1 MCSNVHYICSEQLS
15 TKMKNKLTDRQNEIL
30 LFIQQFTQESGFP
43 PTLREIGKHFQIS
56 STFGV
61 KRHLEA
67 LVKKGYINI
76 ESNASRGISMVKR
89 TDEDFSD
96 RYLNEESVFVKIPV
110 IGRVAAG
117 LPITAIENMEGSL
130 VVDPTFLKRAEDA
143 FALRVKGDSM
153 INAGINDGDL
163 VIVSPGEQSR
173 NGDIVVA
180 MLNDEATVKR
190 FELSDKKITLIAEN
204 NAYLPIEIKHEDD
217 FKLIGKVKGVVRW
230 LN

>member
-1 MCSNVHYICSEQLS
+1 VHYICSEQLS
-15 TKMKNKLTDRQNEIL
+15 TNMKNKLTDRQEEIL
-30 LFIQQFTQESGFP
+30 AFIKQFTLDSGYP

-67 LVKKGYINI
+67 LVKKGFINI
-76 ESNASRGISMVKR
+76 ESNASRGISVVKKNFDDN
-89 TDEDFSD
+89 TDTNWNDE
-96 RYLNEESVFVKIPV
+96 NAFVKIPV

-117 LPITAIENMEGSL
+117 LPITAIENLESSL
-130 VVDPTFLKRAEDA
+130 IIDPSFLKKAEDA

-153 INAGINDGDL
+153 INAGINDKDL
-163 VIVSPGEQSR
+163 VIVSPYEQAK

-180 MLNDEATVKR
+180 MLNDEATVKK
-190 FELSDKKITLIAEN
+190 FELVNNKIRLIPEN
-204 NAYLPIEIKHEDD
+204 NAYQPIEVNSYDD
-217 FKLIGKVKGVVRW
+217 FKLVGKVKGVVRW

>member
-1 MCSNVHYICSEQLS
+1 
-15 TKMKNKLTDRQNEIL
+15 MKDKLTDRQEEIL
-30 LFIQQFTQESGFP
+30 LFIKQFTLESGYP

-67 LVKKGYINI
+67 LVKKGFINI
-76 ESNASRGISMVKR
+76 ESNASRGISFIRKSS
-89 TDEDFSD
+89 EDFIERSIRED
-96 RYLNEESVFVKIPV
+96 DTFVKIPI

-117 LPITAIENMEGSL
+117 LPINAVENLEGSL
-130 VVDPTFLKRAEDA
+130 VVDPSFLKKAEDA

-153 INAGINDGDL
+153 INAGINDKDL
-163 VIVSPGEQSR
+163 VIVSPKEQAK

-180 MLNDEATVKR
+180 MLNDEATVKK
-190 FELSDKKITLIAEN
+190 FEFINNKIRLIAEN
-204 NAYLPIEIKHEDD
+204 NSYLPIEVKKEDD

>member
-1 MCSNVHYICSEQLS
+1 
-15 TKMKNKLTDRQNEIL
+15 MKDKLTDRQEEIL
-30 LFIQQFTQESGFP
+30 LFIKQFTLESGYP

-67 LVKKGYINI
+67 LVKKGFINI
-76 ESNASRGISMVKR
+76 ESNASRGISFIRKSS
-89 TDEDFSD
+89 EDFIERSIRED
-96 RYLNEESVFVKIPV
+96 DTFVKIPI

-117 LPITAIENMEGSL
+117 LPINAVENLEGSL
-130 VVDPTFLKRAEDA
+130 VVDPSFLKKAEDA

-153 INAGINDGDL
+153 INAGINDKDL
-163 VIVSPGEQSR
+163 VIVSPKEQAR

-180 MLNDEATVKR
+180 MLNDEATVKK
-190 FELSDKKITLIAEN
+190 FEFINNKIRLIAEN
-204 NAYLPIEIKHEDD
+204 NSYLPIEVKKEDD

>member
-1 MCSNVHYICSEQLS
+1 
-15 TKMKNKLTDRQNEIL
+15 MKDKLTDRQEEIL
-30 LFIQQFTQESGFP
+30 TFIKQFTMESGYP

-67 LVKKGYINI
+67 LVKKGFINI
-76 ESNASRGISMVKR
+76 ESNASRGISFIRKNP
-89 TDEDFSD
+89 EDFID
-96 RYLNEESVFVKIPV
+96 RSLRDDSAFVKIPV

-117 LPITAIENMEGSL
+117 LPINAVENLEGSL
-130 VVDPTFLKRAEDA
+130 VVDPSFLKKAEDA

-153 INAGINDGDL
+153 INVGINDKDL
-163 VIVSPGEQSR
+163 VIVSPKEQAK

-180 MLNDEATVKR
+180 MLNDEATVKT
-190 FELSDKKITLIAEN
+190 FEFINNKIRLIAEN
-204 NAYLPIEIKHEDD
+204 NAYLPIEVKSEDD

>member
-1 MCSNVHYICSEQLS
+1 
-15 TKMKNKLTDRQNEIL
+15 MKNKLTDRQEEIL
-30 LFIQQFTQESGFP
+30 AFLKQFTLDSGYP
-43 PTLREIGKHFQIS
+43 PTLREIGRHFQIS

-76 ESNASRGISMVKR
+76 ESNASRGISMIRKNSDDFIDGTLR
-89 TDEDFSD
+89 DERLF
-96 RYLNEESVFVKIPV
+96 LKIPV

-117 LPITAIENMEGSL
+117 IPIDAIENHEGSL
-130 VVDPTFLKRAEDA
+130 VVDPSFLKRSQNA

-153 INAGINDGDL
+153 INAGINDKDL
-163 VIVSPGEQSR
+163 VIVSPDEQAK

-180 MLNDEATVKR
+180 MLNDEATVKT
-190 FELSDKKITLIAEN
+190 FEMINYKIRLIAEN
-204 NAYLPIEIKHEDD
+204 NAYEPIDVKSQDD
-217 FKLIGKVKGVVRW
+217 FKVVGKVKGVVRW

>member
-1 MCSNVHYICSEQLS
+1 
-15 TKMKNKLTDRQNEIL
+15 MKNKLTERQEDIL
-30 LFIQQFTQESGFP
+30 IFIQQFTLENGYP

-67 LVKKGYINI
+67 LVKKGHINI
-76 ESNASRGISMVKR
+76 ESNASRGISMIKKNQ
-89 TDEDFSD
+89 DEFPETSFSD
-96 RYLNEESVFVKIPV
+96 ERVFFKIPV

-130 VVDPTFLKRAEDA
+130 VVDPAFLKRAEDA

-153 INAGINDGDL
+153 INIGINDGDL
-163 VIVSPGEQSR
+163 VIVSPNEQTR

-190 FELSDKKITLIAEN
+190 FEVVNKKIKLIAEN
-204 NAYLPIEIKHEDD
+204 SAYSPLEIKSEDD
-217 FKLIGKVKGVVRW
+217 FNLIGKVKGVVRW

>member
-1 MCSNVHYICSEQLS
+1 
-15 TKMKNKLTDRQNEIL
+15 MKNKLTDRQEEIL
-30 LFIQQFTQESGFP
+30 IFIQQFTSENGYP

-67 LVKKGYINI
+67 LVKKGHINI
-76 ESNASRGISMVKR
+76 ESNASRGISMIRKVQ
-89 TDEDFSD
+89 DELTESSFND
-96 RYLNEESVFVKIPV
+96 ESVFIKIPV
-110 IGRVAAG
+110 LGRVAAG

-130 VVDPTFLKRAEDA
+130 VVDPMFLKKAEDA
-143 FALRVKGDSM
+143 FALRIRGDSM

-163 VIVSPGEQSR
+163 VIVSPNEQSK
-173 NGDIVVA
+173 NGDIIVA

-190 FELSDKKITLIAEN
+190 FELKDKKIKLIAEN
-204 NAYLPIEIKHEDD
+204 NAYLPIEIKSEDD
-217 FKLIGKVKGVVRW
+217 FKIVGKVKGVVRW

>member
-1 MCSNVHYICSEQLS
+1 
-15 TKMKNKLTDRQNEIL
+15 MKDKLTDRQEDIL
-30 LFIQQFTQESGFP
+30 TFIKQFTLESGYP

-67 LVKKGYINI
+67 LVKKGFINI
-76 ESNASRGISMVKR
+76 ESNASRGISLIRKNS
-89 TDEDFSD
+89 EDFID
-96 RYLNEESVFVKIPV
+96 RPIRDDDAFVKIPV

-117 LPITAIENMEGSL
+117 IPINAVENLEGSL
-130 VVDPTFLKRAEDA
+130 VVDPSFLKKAEDA

-153 INAGINDGDL
+153 INAGINDKDL
-163 VIVSPGEQSR
+163 VIVSPREQAK

-180 MLNDEATVKR
+180 MLNDEATVKK
-190 FELSDKKITLIAEN
+190 FEFINNKIRLIAEN
-204 NAYLPIEIKHEDD
+204 NAYLPIEVKREDD
-217 FKLIGKVKGVVRW
+217 FKVIGKVKGVVRW

>member
-1 MCSNVHYICSEQLS
+1 
-15 TKMKNKLTDRQNEIL
+15 MKDKLTDRQEEIL
-30 LFIQQFTQESGFP
+30 TFIKQFTLDSGYP

-67 LVKKGYINI
+67 LVKKGFINI
-76 ESNASRGISMVKR
+76 ESNASRGISMIR
-89 TDEDFSD
+89 RNSD
-96 RYLNEESVFVKIPV
+96 DLVDATFRDDDVFVKIPV

-117 LPITAIENMEGSL
+117 IPINAVENLEGSL
-130 VVDPTFLKRAEDA
+130 VVDPSFLKKAEDA

-153 INAGINDGDL
+153 INAGINDRDL
-163 VIVSPGEQSR
+163 VIVSPKEQAK

-180 MLNDEATVKR
+180 MLNDEATVKK
-190 FELSDKKITLIAEN
+190 FEFINNKIRLIAEN
-204 NAYLPIEIKHEDD
+204 DAYSPIEVKTEDD

>member
-1 MCSNVHYICSEQLS
+1 
-15 TKMKNKLTDRQNEIL
+15 MKDKLTDRQEEIL
-30 LFIQQFTQESGFP
+30 LFIKQFTLESGYP

-67 LVKKGYINI
+67 LVKKGFINI
-76 ESNASRGISMVKR
+76 ESNASRGISFIRKSS
-89 TDEDFSD
+89 EDFIDSSIRED
-96 RYLNEESVFVKIPV
+96 DTFVKIPV

-117 LPITAIENMEGSL
+117 IPINAVENLEGSL
-130 VVDPTFLKRAEDA
+130 VVDPSFLKKAEDA

-153 INAGINDGDL
+153 INAGINDKDL
-163 VIVSPGEQSR
+163 VIVSPKEQAK

-180 MLNDEATVKR
+180 MLNDEATVKK
-190 FELSDKKITLIAEN
+190 FEFINNKIRLIAEN
-204 NAYLPIEIKHEDD
+204 NAYLPIEVKNEDD

>member
-1 MCSNVHYICSEQLS
+1 
-15 TKMKNKLTDRQNEIL
+15 MKDKLTDRQEDIL
-30 LFIQQFTQESGFP
+30 TFIKQFTLESGFP

-67 LVKKGYINI
+67 LVKKGFINI
-76 ESNASRGISMVKR
+76 ESNASRGISLIRKNSDDFIDR
-89 TDEDFSD
+89 SFRGDEAFI
-96 RYLNEESVFVKIPV
+96 KIPV

-117 LPITAIENMEGSL
+117 IPINAVENLEGSL
-130 VVDPTFLKRAEDA
+130 VVDPSFLKKAEDA

-153 INAGINDGDL
+153 INAGINDKDL
-163 VIVSPGEQSR
+163 VIVSPREQAK

-180 MLNDEATVKR
+180 MLNDEATVKK
-190 FELSDKKITLIAEN
+190 FEFINNKIRLIAEN
-204 NAYLPIEIKHEDD
+204 NAYLPIEIKREDD

>member
-1 MCSNVHYICSEQLS
+1 
-15 TKMKNKLTDRQNEIL
+15 MKDKLTDRQEEIL
-30 LFIQQFTQESGFP
+30 TFIKQFTLEAGYP

-67 LVKKGYINI
+67 LVKKGFINI
-76 ESNASRGISMVKR
+76 ESNASRGISLIRKN
-89 TDEDFSD
+89 SD
-96 RYLNEESVFVKIPV
+96 DLVERSLRDDDVFVKIPV

-117 LPITAIENMEGSL
+117 IPINAVENLEGSL
-130 VVDPTFLKRAEDA
+130 VVDPSFLKKAEDA

-153 INAGINDGDL
+153 INAGINDKDL
-163 VIVSPGEQSR
+163 VIVSPTEQAK

-180 MLNDEATVKR
+180 MLNDEATVKK
-190 FELSDKKITLIAEN
+190 FEFINNKVRLIAEN
-204 NAYLPIEIKHEDD
+204 NAYLPIEVEVDDD
-217 FKLIGKVKGVVRW
+217 FKIIGKVKGVVRW

>member
-1 MCSNVHYICSEQLS
+1 
-15 TKMKNKLTDRQNEIL
+15 MKNKLTDRQEDIL
-30 LFIQQFTQESGFP
+30 IFIQQFTAENGYP

-67 LVKKGYINI
+67 LVKKGHINI
-76 ESNASRGISMVKR
+76 ESNASRGISMIKKNQ
-89 TDEDFSD
+89 DEFPETSF
-96 RYLNEESVFVKIPV
+96 NEESMFLKIPV
-110 IGRVAAG
+110 VGRVAAG

-130 VVDPTFLKRAEDA
+130 VVDPTFLKKAEDA
-143 FALRVKGDSM
+143 FALRIRGDSM

-163 VIVSPGEQSR
+163 VIVSPNEEAR
-173 NGDIVVA
+173 NGDIIVA

-190 FELSDKKITLIAEN
+190 FELIDKKIKLIAEN
-204 NAYLPIEIKHEDD
+204 SAYSPIEIKSEDN
-217 FKLIGKVKGVVRW
+217 FNLVGKVKGVVRW

>member
-1 MCSNVHYICSEQLS
+1 
-15 TKMKNKLTDRQNEIL
+15 MKNKLTDRQEEIL
-30 LFIQQFTQESGFP
+30 TFIKQFTFESGFP
-43 PTLREIGKHFQIS
+43 PTLREIGKHFGIS

-67 LVKKGYINI
+67 LVKKGFINI
-76 ESNASRGISMVKR
+76 ESNASRGISMIR
-89 TDEDFSD
+89 QDSD
-96 RYLNEESVFVKIPV
+96 DALNATWRNESTFIKIPV

-117 LPITAIENMEGSL
+117 IPINAIENHESSL
-130 VVDPTFLKRAEDA
+130 IVDPSFLRKAEDA

-153 INAGINDGDL
+153 INAGINDRDL
-163 VIVSPGEQSR
+163 VIVSPNEQAK

-190 FELSDKKITLIAEN
+190 FEIKNNVIRLIAEN
-204 NAYLPIEIKHEDD
+204 TAYQPIEVHNQDD
-217 FKLIGKVKGVVRW
+217 FKVVGKVKGVVRW

>member
-1 MCSNVHYICSEQLS
+1 
-15 TKMKNKLTDRQNEIL
+15 MKDKLTDRQEEIL
-30 LFIQQFTQESGFP
+30 LFIKQFTLESGYP
-43 PTLREIGKHFQIS
+43 PTLREIGKHFQIA

-67 LVKKGYINI
+67 LVKKGFINI
-76 ESNASRGISMVKR
+76 ESNASRGISFIRKNS
-89 TDEDFSD
+89 EDFIERSIRED
-96 RYLNEESVFVKIPV
+96 DTFVKIPI

-117 LPITAIENMEGSL
+117 LPINAVENLEGSL
-130 VVDPTFLKRAEDA
+130 VVDPSFLKKAEDA

-153 INAGINDGDL
+153 INAGINDKDL
-163 VIVSPGEQSR
+163 VIVSPKEQAR

-180 MLNDEATVKR
+180 MLNDEATVKK
-190 FELSDKKITLIAEN
+190 FEFINNKIRLIAEN
-204 NAYLPIEIKHEDD
+204 NSYLPIEVKKEDD

>member
-1 MCSNVHYICSEQLS
+1 
-15 TKMKNKLTDRQNEIL
+15 MKDKLTDRQEEIL
-30 LFIQQFTQESGFP
+30 LFIKQFTLESGYP
-43 PTLREIGKHFQIS
+43 PTLREIGKHFQIA

-67 LVKKGYINI
+67 LVKKGFINI
-76 ESNASRGISMVKR
+76 ESNASRGISFIRKSS
-89 TDEDFSD
+89 EDFIERSIRED
-96 RYLNEESVFVKIPV
+96 DTFVKIPI

-117 LPITAIENMEGSL
+117 LPINAVENLEGSL
-130 VVDPTFLKRAEDA
+130 VVDPSFLKKAEDA

-153 INAGINDGDL
+153 INAGINDKDL
-163 VIVSPGEQSR
+163 VIVSPKEQAR

-180 MLNDEATVKR
+180 MLNDEATVKK
-190 FELSDKKITLIAEN
+190 FEFINNKIRLIAEN
-204 NAYLPIEIKHEDD
+204 NSYLPIEVKKEDD

>member
-1 MCSNVHYICSEQLS
+1 
-15 TKMKNKLTDRQNEIL
+15 MKDKLTDRQEDIL
-30 LFIQQFTQESGFP
+30 TFIKQFTLESGYP

-67 LVKKGYINI
+67 LVKKGFINI
-76 ESNASRGISMVKR
+76 ESNASRGISMIR
-89 TDEDFSD
+89 RNSEDLIDATFRD
-96 RYLNEESVFVKIPV
+96 DNAFVKIPV

-117 LPITAIENMEGSL
+117 IPINAVENLEGSL
-130 VVDPTFLKRAEDA
+130 VVDPSFLKKAEDA

-153 INAGINDGDL
+153 INAGINDKDL
-163 VIVSPGEQSR
+163 VIVSPREQAK

-180 MLNDEATVKR
+180 MLNDDATVKK
-190 FELSDKKITLIAEN
+190 FEFINNKIRLIAEN
-204 NAYLPIEIKHEDD
+204 NAYLPIEVKSEDD